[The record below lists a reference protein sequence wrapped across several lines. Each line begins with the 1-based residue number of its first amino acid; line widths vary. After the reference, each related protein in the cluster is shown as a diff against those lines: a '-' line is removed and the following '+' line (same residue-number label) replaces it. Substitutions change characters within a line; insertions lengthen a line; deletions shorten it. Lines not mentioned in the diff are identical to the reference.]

1 MDSRLPKFC
10 FLFLVLYAAVH
21 FSSYYSQLPDVVQSH
36 FNAQGAPNGWQ
47 SKPVFFSF
55 FVGVTVL
62 ATLITFAL
70 PAIIRSMPT
79 EIINLPN
86 KAYWLSPPRRSASF
100 DFLATWF
107 AWFGCAVFLVILF
120 TFDYAVQSNLHP
132 DHRPDPTR
140 FLYVL
145 FAFLAFTLLWIFRI
159 FLRFSRLPQD
169 S

>member
-1 MDSRLPKFC
+1 MDSRPSKFC
-10 FLFLVLYAAVH
+10 FFLLVLYAAIH

-36 FNAQGAPNGWQ
+36 FNREGIPNGWQ
-47 SKPVFFSF
+47 SKPVFFFF

-62 ATLITFAL
+62 ATFITFGL
-70 PAIIRSMPT
+70 PALVRSMPT
-79 EIINLPN
+79 EIINLPH
-86 KAYWLSPPRRSASF
+86 KDFWLSPQRRSASF

-107 AWFGCAVFLVILF
+107 AWFGCAVFLVILI

-132 DHRPDPTR
+132 DNRPDPTR

-145 FAFLAFTLLWIFRI
+145 FAFLAFTLLWIFRLA
-159 FLRFSRLPQD
+159 LRFSRLPQD

>member
-1 MDSRLPKFC
+1 MDSRLPKLC
-10 FLFLVLYAAVH
+10 FLFLLLYAAVH

-36 FNAQGAPNGWQ
+36 FNREGMPNGWQ
-47 SKPVFFSF
+47 SKPVFFF
-55 FVGVTVL
+55 FFLGATVI
-62 ATLITFAL
+62 ATLITFGL

-79 EIINLPN
+79 EIINLPH
-86 KAYWLSPPRRSASF
+86 KAYWLSPQRRSASF

-140 FLYVL
+140 FVYVL
-145 FAFLAFTLLWIFRI
+145 FAFLAFTLLSILRI
-159 FLRFSRLPQD
+159 FLRFSRAPQD